1 MSEERNTQEIF
12 EEIWAPI
19 VMKDGV
25 LDAEQV
31 KLELLDYHQLIRR
44 VSEVYEEITGGKLS
58 KPTYLPGVVLDEYRR
73 QMEEAGGLCRECGE
87 DLGVDAGEERSAMRG

>member
-12 EEIWAPI
+12 EEVRVPI

-25 LDAEQV
+25 HFDAEQV
-31 KLELLDYHQLIRR
+31 KLELFDYHQLIRR

-58 KPTYLPGVVLDEYRR
+58 KPTYLPGVILDEYRR
-73 QMEEAGGLCRECGE
+73 QLEEAGGLCRECGE
-87 DLGVDAGEERSAMRG
+87 DLGVDAGRSGLP